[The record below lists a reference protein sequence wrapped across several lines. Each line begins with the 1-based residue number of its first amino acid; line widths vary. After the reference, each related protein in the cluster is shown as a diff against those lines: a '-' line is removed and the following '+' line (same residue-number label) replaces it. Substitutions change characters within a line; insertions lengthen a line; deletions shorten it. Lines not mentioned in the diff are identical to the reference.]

1 MQFACDRYIDR
12 QESTIQGIVLLQT
25 AIRFIFLL
33 VLIPR
38 ASLLFVSFSLCQIVQ
53 KLLNAGA
60 DIDLKDDEEKL
71 PIHMATE
78 YVH

>member
-12 QESTIQGIVLLQT
+12 QESTIQGIFFLQT

-33 VLIPR
+33 MLFPR
-38 ASLLFVSFSLCQIVQ
+38 VSLLFVSFSLCQIVQ